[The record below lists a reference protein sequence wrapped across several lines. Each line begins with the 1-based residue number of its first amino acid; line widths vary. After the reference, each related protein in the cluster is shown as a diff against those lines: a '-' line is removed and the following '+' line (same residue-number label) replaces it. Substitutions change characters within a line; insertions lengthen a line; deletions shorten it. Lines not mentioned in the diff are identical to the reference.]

1 MCGAKA
7 ARRRQVWHAYA
18 VMAGELGAATIE
30 SPFEGK
36 LEKTL
41 RQVSQK
47 MPFSGR

>member
-7 ARRRQVWHAYA
+7 ARRRQVWHVYA

-30 SPFEGK
+30 SPLEG
-36 LEKTL
+36 KTL
-41 RQVSQK
+41 RQVSRK